1 MDGDRMEE
9 GRNESFSTIRCAS
22 PTSFN
27 RDNIAAS
34 KRYAPSN
41 TDKVKCNIL
50 LEFRPEYNDC

>member
-9 GRNESFSTIRCAS
+9 DRNE
-22 PTSFN
+22 SFN